1 MERALDQYRKTLK
14 KIEENMKNIKYKI
27 IVMSGK
33 GGVGKS
39 MVTAN
44 LATAFFLKKYSVA
57 ILDAD
62 LHGPSIP
69 KMFGIVGEKLGGD
82 EKGILPVRKW
92 GIDIVS
98 LDFLIPNEEMPVI
111 WRGPLKT
118 RAIMQFLG
126 DIYWGKKDF
135 LLVDLPPGTGDEAL
149 SIAQNISNISGSI
162 IVTIPSQVSE
172 HVVKKAVT
180 FSKKLNVP
188 ILGVIEN
195 MSYFRCPK
203 YGEKYYLFG
212 KNGGKILA
220 EKMKVRFLGSIPID
234 PEISLSGDIGIP
246 ILIKNKN
253 SEISKKFLEIAEKI
267 IEILTLSH
275 TDGN

>member
-1 MERALDQYRKTLK
+1 MEKMLTQYK
-14 KIEENMKNIKYKI
+14 KLLEKIKENMKNIKYKI

-39 MVTAN
+39 MVTVN
-44 LATAFFLKKYSVA
+44 LATAFSFKKYSVA

-69 KMFGIVGEKLGGD
+69 KMFGIVGEKLGGN
-82 EKGILPVRKW
+82 EKGIIPVRKW

-98 LDFLIPNEEMPVI
+98 LDFLIPSEEMPII

-118 RAIMQFLG
+118 KAIMQFLG
-126 DIYWGKKDF
+126 DVYWNEKDI
-135 LLVDLPPGTGDEAL
+135 LLIDLPPGTGDEAL
-149 SIAQNISNISGSI
+149 SIAQNIPDIDGSI

-180 FSKKLNVP
+180 FSKKLNIP

-195 MSYFRCPK
+195 MSYFQCPK
-203 YGEKYYLFG
+203 CREKYYLFG
-212 KNGGKILA
+212 KNGGKMLA
-220 EKMKVRFLGSIPID
+220 EKMKIRFLGSIPIS

-246 ILIKNKN
+246 VLIKNKN
-253 SEISKKFLEIAEKI
+253 SEISIIFIEIAENI
-267 IEILTLSH
+267 ISILNPSSH
-275 TDGN
+275 Q

>member
-1 MERALDQYRKTLK
+1 MEKILIQYK
-14 KIEENMKNIKYKI
+14 KLLEKIKENMKYIKYKI

-44 LATAFFLKKYSVA
+44 LATAFSFKKYSVA

-69 KMFGIVGEKLGGD
+69 KMFGIVGEKLGGN
-82 EKGILPVRKW
+82 EKGIIPVRKW

-98 LDFLIPNEEMPVI
+98 LDFLIPSEEMPII

-118 RAIMQFLG
+118 KAIMQFLG
-126 DIYWGKKDF
+126 DVYWNKKDI
-135 LLVDLPPGTGDEAL
+135 LLIDLPPGTGDEAL
-149 SIAQNISNISGSI
+149 SIAQNIPDINGSI

-180 FSKKLNVP
+180 FSKKLNIP

-195 MSYFRCPK
+195 MSYFQCPK
-203 YGEKYYLFG
+203 CGEKYYLFG
-212 KNGGKILA
+212 KNGGKMLA
-220 EKMKVRFLGSIPID
+220 EKMKIRFLGSIPIS

-246 ILIKNKN
+246 VLIKNRN
-253 SEISKKFLEIAEKI
+253 SEISKIFIEIAENI
-267 IEILTLSH
+267 VSILNPSSH
-275 TDGN
+275 Q

>member
-1 MERALDQYRKTLK
+1 LEKMLTQYK
-14 KIEENMKNIKYKI
+14 KLLEKIKENMKNIKYKI

-39 MVTAN
+39 MVTVN
-44 LATAFFLKKYSVA
+44 LATAFSFKKYSVA

-69 KMFGIVGEKLGGD
+69 KMFGIVGEKLGGN
-82 EKGILPVRKW
+82 EKGIIPVRKW

-98 LDFLIPNEEMPVI
+98 LDFLIPSEEMPII

-118 RAIMQFLG
+118 KAIMQFLG
-126 DIYWGKKDF
+126 DVYWNEKDI
-135 LLVDLPPGTGDEAL
+135 LLIDLPPGTGDEAL
-149 SIAQNISNISGSI
+149 SIAQNIPDIDGSI

-180 FSKKLNVP
+180 FSKKLNIP

-195 MSYFRCPK
+195 MSYFQCSK
-203 YGEKYYLFG
+203 CGEKYYLFG
-212 KNGGKILA
+212 KNGGKMLA
-220 EKMKVRFLGSIPID
+220 EKMKIRFLGSIPIS

-246 ILIKNKN
+246 VLIKNKN
-253 SEISKKFLEIAEKI
+253 SEISKIFIEIAENI
-267 IEILTLSH
+267 VSILNPSSH
-275 TDGN
+275 Q

>member
-1 MERALDQYRKTLK
+1 LEKILIQYK
-14 KIEENMKNIKYKI
+14 KLLEKIKENMKYIKYKI

-44 LATAFFLKKYSVA
+44 LATAFSFKKYSVA

-69 KMFGIVGEKLGGD
+69 KMFGIVGEKLGGN
-82 EKGILPVRKW
+82 EKGIIPVRKW

-98 LDFLIPNEEMPVI
+98 LDFLIPSEEMPII

-118 RAIMQFLG
+118 KAIMQFLG
-126 DIYWGKKDF
+126 DVYWNKKDI
-135 LLVDLPPGTGDEAL
+135 LLIDLPPGTGDEAL
-149 SIAQNISNISGSI
+149 SIAQNIPDINGSI

-180 FSKKLNVP
+180 FSKKLNIP

-195 MSYFRCPK
+195 MSYFQCPK
-203 YGEKYYLFG
+203 CGEKYYLFG
-212 KNGGKILA
+212 KNGGKMLA
-220 EKMKVRFLGSIPID
+220 EKMKIRFLGSIPIS

-246 ILIKNKN
+246 VLIKNRN
-253 SEISKKFLEIAEKI
+253 SEISKIFIEIAENI
-267 IEILTLSH
+267 VSILNPSSH
-275 TDGN
+275 Q